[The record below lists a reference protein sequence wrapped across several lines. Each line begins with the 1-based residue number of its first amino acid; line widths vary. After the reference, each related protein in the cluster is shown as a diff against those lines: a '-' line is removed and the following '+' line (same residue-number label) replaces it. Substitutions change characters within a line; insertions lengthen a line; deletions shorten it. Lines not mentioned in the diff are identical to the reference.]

1 MRQTMELIPGQIYR
15 HFKGKLYQI
24 IGVAEHTE
32 TGENLVIYQ
41 ALYGAFGIYARPYEM
56 FVSKVDRTK
65 YSVEEYPQQY
75 RFERVIPGQLT
86 EIWKGSSDC
95 VSAEYMQSTDAQSGI
110 PASCNGEQ
118 TVRKKLQTGQEF
130 LMAFLE
136 TDSYREK
143 LDILRGIGD
152 DCTENIVNSMAL
164 SLDMGLKGSTV
175 EECMEEI
182 RQCLMLHLKYEGRRK

>member
-1 MRQTMELIPGQIYR
+1 MRQTMELVPGQIYR

-32 TGENLVIYQ
+32 TREDLVIYQ

-56 FVSKVDRTK
+56 FVSEVDRTK
-65 YSVEEYPQQY
+65 YTVEEYPQQY
-75 RFERVIPGQLT
+75 RFERVLPGQMT
-86 EIWKGSSDC
+86 EALDEKDVL
-95 VSAEYMQSTDAQSGI
+95 VSAEYMQSTDARSG
-110 PASCNGEQ
+110 SGEQ
-118 TVRKKLQTGQEF
+118 NSRKKLQTGQEF
-130 LMAFLE
+130 LIAFLE

-152 DCTENIVNSMAL
+152 ECTENIVNSMAL

-182 RQCLMLHLKYEGRRK
+182 RQCLMLHLKYEGRRP